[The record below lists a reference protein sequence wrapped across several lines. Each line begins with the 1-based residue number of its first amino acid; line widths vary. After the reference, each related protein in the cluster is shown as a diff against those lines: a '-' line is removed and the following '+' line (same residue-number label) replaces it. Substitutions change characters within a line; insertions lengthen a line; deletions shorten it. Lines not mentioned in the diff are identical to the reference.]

1 MARMRKQLPPIGRFG
16 GAGLV
21 QRSIGRSETLFQ
33 NKEVIAAELIA
44 MGTTRIT
51 DIVDLHTGQ
60 VKPLDEIPDYALAS
74 IKKIVATEGGVSIE
88 LFDKVGVL
96 RVLAKA
102 SGLLDVE
109 KNQDRPSIVGINM
122 KGPEPIAS
130 YEVIE
135 DGEEEAWSPEEGE
148 RSV

>member
-1 MARMRKQLPPIGRFG
+1 MARTRKQLPPIGRFG

-44 MGTTRIT
+44 MGTTRLT
-51 DIVDLHTGQ
+51 DIIDLHTGV
-60 VKPLDEIPDYALAS
+60 VKPIEEIPDYALAS
-74 IKKIVATEGGVSIE
+74 IKKIRVTDAGIELE

-102 SGLLDVE
+102 SGLLDTE
-109 KNQDRPSIVGINM
+109 SNQDKPSIVGINM
-122 KGPEPIAS
+122 KGPEPVAE
-130 YEVIE
+130 YEVIDAGE
-135 DGEEEAWSPEEGE
+135 VDGD
-148 RSV
+148 

>member
-1 MARMRKQLPPIGRFG
+1 
-16 GAGLV
+16 
-21 QRSIGRSETLFQ
+21 
-33 NKEVIAAELIA
+33 

-51 DIVDLHTGQ
+51 DIVDLHTGK
-60 VKPLDEIPDYALAS
+60 VKPLDDIPDYALAS

-122 KGPEPIAS
+122 RGPEPVAE

>member
-1 MARMRKQLPPIGRFG
+1 M
-16 GAGLV
+16 V
-21 QRSIGRSETLFQ
+21 QRTIGRSETLFQ

-122 KGPEPIAS
+122 RGPEPVAE